1 MSHLRLRTRAVAV
14 LAAGTISAAAAAPAL
29 AHTPVRPH
37 TLTLTG
43 TVASTDPATHDFV
56 LDTTGGTAYT
66 IHIGRLPVV
75 GETVTVTVHKVHR
88 GLYETPSFKVDR
100 KAGKHLGKGHAKP
113 KHGKAKGHTKS
124 KHPKAKGHAKA

>member
-1 MSHLRLRTRAVAV
+1 MSHSRLSAGAAALV
-14 LAAGTISAAAAAPAL
+14 AAGAIGAATAAPAI
-29 AHTPVRPH
+29 AHTPVRTH

-56 LDTTGGTAYT
+56 LDATGGTMYT

-75 GETVTVTVHKVHR
+75 GETITVTVHKAHK
-88 GLYETPSFKVDR
+88 GLYETNSFKVDK

-113 KHGKAKGHTKS
+113 KHGKAKGHG
-124 KHPKAKGHAKA
+124 KAKRHGKSA